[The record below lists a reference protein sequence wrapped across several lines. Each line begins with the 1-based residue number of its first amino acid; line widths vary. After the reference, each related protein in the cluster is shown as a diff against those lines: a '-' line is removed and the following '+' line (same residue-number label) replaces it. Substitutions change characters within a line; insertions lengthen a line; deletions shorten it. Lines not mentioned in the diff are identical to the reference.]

1 MQRWFFFIYIKIHVR
16 YKKKDKTTDVRY
28 KNFDERNCGLLNLL
42 LSKILNIEE
51 IHGTYDLSC
60 VESLNIDK

>member
-16 YKKKDKTTDVRY
+16 YKKKDKATDVRY

-51 IHGTYDLSC
+51 ILGTYDLSC